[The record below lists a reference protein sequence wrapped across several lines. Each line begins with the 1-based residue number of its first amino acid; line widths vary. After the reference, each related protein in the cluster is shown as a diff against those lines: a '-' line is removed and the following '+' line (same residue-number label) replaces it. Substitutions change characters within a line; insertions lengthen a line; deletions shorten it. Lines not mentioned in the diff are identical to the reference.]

1 MVCFPQVDACL
12 QPYLQLALNKLQ
24 SADTVDALSYAV
36 TAALC
41 EAPYLPCRAARYMV
55 CFPQVDA
62 CLQPYLQL
70 ALNKLQSA
78 ENRLLKDELLLLV
91 ANALYYNAG
100 ATLGILQQFGAVQ
113 QLFGLMFSCIFAR
126 T

>member
-1 MVCFPQVDACL
+1 MF
-12 QPYLQLALNKLQ
+12 Y
-24 SADTVDALSYAV
+24 V
-36 TAALC
+36 T
-41 EAPYLPCRAARYMV
+41 
-55 CFPQVDA
+55 QVDA

-78 ENRLLKDELLLLV
+78 ENRLLKDELLMLV